1 MSGPLYLHVCPYK
14 RAETRLRRWNPSL
27 NRATLTP
34 ANDCG
39 SIAYRKRPL
48 TPRPFRWAPRGSFWY
63 VHFTAFH
70 HLVISSQCV
79 HLSRGLRTWIQTKSV
94 ESQARVALIITFKY
108 TDFFSC
114 EVLHSVPIAYVGFS
128 KNAFTCVKRIKVLSG
143 SFQLNVEV
151 NAQGNYLIEG
161 NHTLTRFRLV
171 IYSLN

>member
-48 TPRPFRWAPRGSFWY
+48 TPRPFRWAPRGWFWY

-70 HLVISSQCV
+70 HLVISNQRV
-79 HLSRGLRTWIQTKSV
+79 HLSRGLRTWIQAKSV
-94 ESQARVALIITFKY
+94 ESQARVALIIIFTY
-108 TDFFSC
+108 TIFF
-114 EVLHSVPIAYVGFS
+114 L
-128 KNAFTCVKRIKVLSG
+128 VKCCIP
-143 SFQLNVEV
+143 FQLHVWV
-151 NAQGNYLIEG
+151 SIKCSHSCKTHQSSIRKFS
-161 NHTLTRFRLV
+161 TKC
-171 IYSLN
+171 